1 MSLSNDS
8 VLNVLRN
15 QFVCGYRNISGEP
28 YAGKSGKHETD
39 GQAIVTTNGAGPHN
53 VQLFV
58 LSEEGVVE
66 HALLGFWDARD
77 LLWEIRFAQGMN
89 RLWHTSAKSEGDKRK
104 EFQRANLLAIRQLPL
119 DMVARSHLQG
129 FDAKKELKEAAS
141 DFRYKPGDYHPPV
154 HMKKH
159 DNLKSTV
166 QVIHERM
173 AQRPF
178 VTYEEFDV
186 ADFAEYGKQR
196 YDKKEDMRDI
206 RTGKKKAA
214 LKVW

>member
-8 VLNVLRN
+8 VLNVLKS
-15 QFVCGYRNISGEP
+15 QFVCGYRNITGES

-53 VQLFV
+53 VQFFF
-58 LSEEGVVE
+58 LSEDGVVL
-66 HALLGFWDARD
+66 HAILGYWDPRD

-89 RLWHTSAKSEGDKRK
+89 RLWHSSSRSAEDKRK
-104 EFQRANLLAIRQLPL
+104 QFQIANRLAIRQLPL

-129 FDAKKELKEAAS
+129 FDAKKELKVAAS
-141 DFRYKPGDYHPPV
+141 DFRFRPGDYHPPV
-154 HMKKH
+154 RAGKH

-178 VTYEEFDV
+178 VVYEDFDV
-186 ADFAEYGKQR
+186 ADFSDYGKQR
-196 YDKKEDMRDI
+196 YDKKEDLRDV
-206 RTGKKKAA
+206 RTGKKK
-214 LKVW
+214 

>member
-1 MSLSNDS
+1 VSLSNDS
-8 VLNVLRN
+8 ILNVLKN

-53 VQLFV
+53 VQLFF

-66 HALLGFWDARD
+66 HALLGFWDPRD
-77 LLWEIRFAQGMN
+77 LLWEVRFAQAMN
-89 RLWHTSAKSEGDKRK
+89 RLWHSSAKSEAYKQK
-104 EFQRANLLAIRQLPL
+104 EFQRANLLAIRQLPPE
-119 DMVARSHLQG
+119 MVARSHLQK
-129 FDAKKELKEAAS
+129 FDAKKEVKQAAS
-141 DFRYKPGDYHPPV
+141 DFRFKPGDYHPPG
-154 HMKKH
+154 HMAKP

-178 VTYEEFDV
+178 VRYEDFDV
-186 ADFAEYGKQR
+186 ADFSDYGKQR
-196 YDKKEDMRDI
+196 YDKKEDMRDV
-206 RTGKKKAA
+206 RTGKKK
-214 LKVW
+214 LY

>member
-8 VLNVLRN
+8 VLNVLKS
-15 QFVCGYRNISGEP
+15 QFVCGYRNITGQS

-53 VQLFV
+53 VQFLF
-58 LSEEGVVE
+58 LSEDGVVL
-66 HALLGFWDARD
+66 HAILGYWDPRD

-89 RLWHTSAKSEGDKRK
+89 RLWHSSSRSAEDKRK
-104 EFQRANLLAIRQLPL
+104 QFQIANRLAIRQLPL

-141 DFRYKPGDYHPPV
+141 DFRFRPGDYHPPV
-154 HMKKH
+154 RAGKH

-178 VTYEEFDV
+178 VAYEDFDV
-186 ADFAEYGKQR
+186 ADFSDYGKQR
-196 YDKKEDMRDI
+196 YDKKEDLRDV
-206 RTGKKKAA
+206 RTGKKK
-214 LKVW
+214 